1 MVSSMTS
8 GVSLA
13 LLALCG
19 ALAAAPLPARAEVG
33 GAQEGA
39 AATAAPAAEAPQAAS
54 PSGEHPPT
62 GSTRVAVRVASPAPG
77 SVLEGQLHQAEV
89 LGSASADADQPTRYD
104 VLLVL
109 DVSES
114 TRRASGTDIDGD
126 GAIGVDPHQQLL
138 PPGTYPEDIVSTD
151 PQDTVLHAEVQAA
164 RALLRSLDPK
174 RVRVGVVSFAGEVDP
189 TTLKR
194 RRLDQEDAWLEV
206 ALTDDYALVNRALTA
221 ILARGARG
229 ATNFAAAV
237 RLVITELGG
246 IGGAKSLPRPDA
258 KKIAL
263 FLSDGM
269 PTLPF
274 GTGNKTEPGDVE
286 AAIRAAEVARKA
298 GIVINTY
305 ALGHDALRY
314 PQAATELARVTLGTY
329 TPVQRPGD
337 IGAILQGVTFAS
349 VEDVVLA
356 NLTTGEL
363 STDVRLSPDG
373 RFDGFVPVQEGR
385 NRVRVTALASDGSA
399 GSVEFDLEFR
409 KGGLTEREKEVQLR
423 RMQEM
428 SRELLLRRE
437 GEKVQRFRDQQR
449 KDLELRRAEEAA
461 GDGKP

>member
-1 MVSSMTS
+1 MRPAVWIR
-8 GVSLA
+8 V
-13 LLALCG
+13 LALCCSLAAG
-19 ALAAAPLPARAEVG
+19 AL
-33 GAQEGA
+33 
-39 AATAAPAAEAPQAAS
+39 PAAGEDAGPQAAGA
-54 PSGEHPPT
+54 PLASGA
-62 GSTRVAVRVASPAPG
+62 TRVAVRVESPAPG
-77 SVLEGQLHQAEV
+77 AVLQGQLHQAEV
-89 LGSASADADQPTRYD
+89 IGSANADAARPVRYD
-104 VLLVL
+104 VLFVL

-114 TRRASGTDIDGD
+114 TRRASGTDLDRDGVV
-126 GAIGVDPHQQLL
+126 GADPHLELL
-138 PPGTYPEDIVSTD
+138 PPGTYPDDIVSTD

-164 RALLRSLDPK
+164 RALLHSLDPR
-174 RVRVGVVSFAGEVDP
+174 RVRVGVISFAGEVDP

-206 ALTDDYALVNRALTA
+206 SLTDDYALVNRALTA

-237 RLVITELGG
+237 RLVIAELSGLGG
-246 IGGAKSLPRPDA
+246 GQSAPRADA
-258 KKIAL
+258 KKVAL

-305 ALGHDALRY
+305 ALGTDALRY

-356 NLTTGEL
+356 NLSTGEL
-363 STDVRLSPDG
+363 STDVRLAPDG
-373 RFDGFVPVQEGR
+373 SFAGFVPVQEGK

-399 GSVEFDLEFR
+399 GAVEFDLEFR
-409 KGGLTEREKEVQLR
+409 KGGLTEREKEIQLR

-437 GEKVQRFRDQQR
+437 GEQVERFREQQR
-449 KDLELRRAEEAA
+449 KDLELRRAGEAA
-461 GDGKP
+461 KP

>member
-1 MVSSMTS
+1 MTP
-8 GVSLA
+8 GQWICVLA
-13 LLALCG
+13 FSVAVT
-19 ALAAAPLPARAEVG
+19 AAALPAGSQGAEG
-33 GAQEGA
+33 P
-39 AATAAPAAEAPQAAS
+39 PAEASPAEALPAEAPAGG
-54 PSGEHPPT
+54 P
-62 GSTRVAVRVASPAPG
+62 TRVEVRVGSPAPG
-77 SVLEGQLHQAEV
+77 AVLEGQLHQAEV

-126 GAIGVDPHQQLL
+126 RVIGVDPHQELL
-138 PPGTYPEDIVSTD
+138 APGTYPENIVSTD

-164 RALLRSLDPK
+164 RALLRSLDPQ
-174 RVRVGVVSFAGEVDP
+174 RVRVGVISFAGEIDP
-189 TTLKR
+189 TTLRR

-206 ALTDDYALVNRALTA
+206 PLTDDYALVNRALTA

-237 RLVITELGG
+237 RLVISELTG
-246 IGGAKSLPRPDA
+246 IGGAKSVPRPDA

-274 GTGNKTEPGDVE
+274 GTGSATEPGDVE
-286 AAIRAAEVARKA
+286 AAIRAAEVARRA

-305 ALGHDALRY
+305 ALGNDALRY
-314 PQAATELARVTLGTY
+314 PLAATELARVTLGTY

-363 STDVRLSPDG
+363 STDVRLAPDG

-399 GSVEFDLEFR
+399 GSVEFELEFR
-409 KGGLTEREKEVQLR
+409 KGGLTQREKEIQLR

-437 GEKVQRFRDQQR
+437 GDKVERFREQQR
-449 KDLELRRAEEAA
+449 KDLELRRAQEAA
-461 GDGKP
+461 GQAKP